1 MDLREIKEFIRDFSI
16 YFITLFIIVFV
27 LVFIVSFR
35 PIAGNSMLPSLND
48 GDITL
53 VSKLSYLFSEP
64 KRNDIVVV
72 KVEGKYYV
80 KRIVGLP
87 GEDISYLK
95 NVLYINNMPY
105 KEGFLKKG
113 TITTGFVMKDIC
125 KKGECIDNKIP
136 EDKYLLLGDN
146 REESLDSRS
155 PDFGLV
161 SIKDIKGKV
170 FLRVFPISNFG
181 KVK

>member
-16 YFITLFIIVFV
+16 YFITLFIIIFV

-35 PIAGNSMLPSLND
+35 PIAGNSMLPNLND

-80 KRIVGLP
+80 KRFYNCKPSGS
-87 GEDISYLK
+87 ER
-95 NVLYINNMPY
+95 NNC
-105 KEGFLKKG
+105 KGF
-113 TITTGFVMKDIC
+113 I
-125 KKGECIDNKIP
+125 
-136 EDKYLLLGDN
+136 
-146 REESLDSRS
+146 
-155 PDFGLV
+155 
-161 SIKDIKGKV
+161 
-170 FLRVFPISNFG
+170 
-181 KVK
+181 